1 MRNNLDDKYQI
12 RKNNYQPNKLTLAK
26 QAYTS
31 IEKKIF
37 SFIVNQINHS
47 EQQSGNLTIVI
58 PLVEI
63 AKYVPYA
70 KIQEAAQALVKK
82 VIECNVD
89 LKDEFRYV
97 VPFPEVAYNINRSG
111 LLEVTIYDKVV
122 PLFKELGKEY
132 TKYQLHVF
140 LELESIYAQRMY
152 EIISLHLGR
161 REKVFTYTLKEL
173 QHSLD
178 FPTKYENYDIK
189 RFVLDPAQKEL
200 EEKVGIHFTYE
211 PSKKIGKKV
220 LELRFVVK
228 TKKEIAFGMVEADF
242 EKLSELNFYEKRRV
256 LEKLVDEYPFNEGL
270 RNAILEHKELL
281 IKFIELDR
289 GLEHGLYSSER
300 NPAGY
305 IAQSIRNEAILL
317 GIEIQESKIG

>member
-1 MRNNLDDKYQI
+1 MDKNYQI

-47 EQQSGNLTIVI
+47 EQKSGNLTIEI

-161 REKVFTYTLKEL
+161 REKVFSYTLKEL

-178 FPTKYENYDIK
+178 FPLKYENFDIK
-189 RFVLDPAQKEL
+189 RFVLDPAQREL
-200 EEKVGIHFTYE
+200 EEKVGIVFTYE
-211 PSKKIGKKV
+211 PSKKVGKKV
-220 LELRFVVK
+220 IELRFIVK
-228 TKKEIAFGMVEADF
+228 TKKEVAYGLVEADF
-242 EKLSELNFYEKRRV
+242 DSLSELDFYERNEIVK
-256 LEKLVDEYPFNEGL
+256 KLVDEYSFNDGL
-270 RNAILEHKELL
+270 KNAILTNKGLF

-289 GLEHGLYSSER
+289 GLEHGLYNSER
-300 NPAGY
+300 NPKGY
-305 IAQSIRNEAILL
+305 VAQSIRNEAILL
-317 GIEIQESKIG
+317 GIEIQESKTF